1 MLEQFQEGQPV
12 AYRIL
17 KNAIKNDEYS
27 HAYIFETNGFY
38 DSFNFVMAFIKC
50 LLCPKKKT
58 NKENCEDCH
67 QCEVIDSGN
76 FPEIKIINP
85 EGMWIKKE
93 QMQQLQSE
101 FNEKAL
107 IGNKRIYIINHAEKL
122 NKQSANSILKFLEE
136 PENNIVA
143 ILLTENTYSIL
154 ETIRSR
160 CQIIRLKEEK
170 GNPNDSEFEKIKKA
184 ISQNH
189 EEKEALND
197 EQVEIQIKKTIDFI
211 NYYEKNHLDTI
222 LYMNK
227 LWHEAIKSKE
237 EIIDA
242 FDIII
247 LYYKDLINLK
257 LEKKTEI
264 FNKTTEMEKIVNNNK
279 TIELCNKL
287 NIIVDKKNQ
296 IKYNVNTN
304 LFMDKLIIDM
314 EGGI

>member
-38 DSFNFVMAFIKC
+38 DSFNFVMAFIKG

-257 LEKKTEI
+257 LGKKTEI

>member
-38 DSFNFVMAFIKC
+38 DSFNFVMAFIKG

>member
-257 LEKKTEI
+257 LGKKTEI